1 MITVLDF
8 NAMPIKEQADIAITG
23 NFLGDR
29 REGKLIVQ
37 LHRLDNFYVELFYDP
52 VKNEIVRY
60 EGLPIP
66 TGWRLISGLISY
78 WCC

>member
-1 MITVLDF
+1 MAKQFTVLDF
-8 NAMPIKEQADIAITG
+8 NAMPIGEQADIAITG

-37 LHRLDNFYVELFYDP
+37 LHRLDNFYVEVFYDP

-60 EGLPIP
+60 EGF
-66 TGWRLISGLISY
+66 TNTNRLSPYIKLN
-78 WCC
+78 

>member
-1 MITVLDF
+1 MAMITVLDF

-60 EGLPIP
+60 EGS
-66 TGWRLISGLISY
+66 TNTNRLAPYIRLN
-78 WCC
+78 

>member
-8 NAMPIKEQADIAITG
+8 NAMPVNEQADIVITG

-37 LHRLDNFYVELFYDP
+37 LHRLDNFYVELFYDA

-60 EGLPIP
+60 EGF
-66 TGWRLISGLISY
+66 TNTNRLAPYIRLN
-78 WCC
+78 